1 MINVEKSY
9 TINQL
14 MRFSKRELIGYIKN
28 LERQRNQ
35 LNKVVDKLL
44 ENSTS
49 HVIANSSVLERN
61 LNKEKAKICIE
72 SALSEFG
79 LYESL
84 GIRDYLKYAYDN
96 MLKALKEL
104 EDE

>member
-1 MINVEKSY
+1 MS
-9 TINQL
+9 
-14 MRFSKRELIGYIKN
+14 
-28 LERQRNQ
+28 
-35 LNKVVDKLL
+35 
-44 ENSTS
+44 
-49 HVIANSSVLERN
+49 
-61 LNKEKAKICIE
+61 KEKAKICIE

-84 GIRDYLKYAYDN
+84 VIRDYLKSAYGN

>member
-1 MINVEKSY
+1 MS
-9 TINQL
+9 
-14 MRFSKRELIGYIKN
+14 
-28 LERQRNQ
+28 
-35 LNKVVDKLL
+35 
-44 ENSTS
+44 
-49 HVIANSSVLERN
+49 
-61 LNKEKAKICIE
+61 KEKAKICIE

-104 EDE
+104 EEWYENLEAISICVTYDSYMYYRIRNWKFFVAFNHTSNMGNNRKYYITGESN